1 MFADMN
7 QRNCYKHVLFALEKI
22 YPPTEAAAITELVF
36 ADICGITRADVIRN
50 PETLIQDDL
59 LVSLNHIL
67 QKLTAFMPVQ
77 YAIGHAWFYHLK
89 LKVNAHVLIP
99 RPETEQL
106 VDMAIDMSKK
116 RKTLHVLDIGTG
128 SGCIPIAIKKNC
140 PDTNITS
147 VDISEDA
154 LTVAKINAKANDV
167 EINLLNINI
176 LDRQQ
181 WSNLSSYDL
190 IISNPP
196 YIPQSEKETMD
207 KNVVAFEPGEALFVP
222 DEDPLIFYRCIA
234 ELGKTKLIE
243 GGMIFMETHEL
254 FATETAKLFRDWGY
268 NATVINDCFEKTRF
282 VKATHL

>member
-1 MFADMN
+1 MFAEMN
-7 QRNCYKHVLFALEKI
+7 LRNCYKDVLIALEKI
-22 YPPTEAAAITELVF
+22 YPSSEAAAITELVF
-36 ADICGITRADVIRN
+36 AEICGIKRADVIRN
-50 PETLIQDDL
+50 PQALIQDDL
-59 LVSLNHIL
+59 LISLNHVS
-67 QKLTAFMPVQ
+67 QKLTTYMPVQ
-77 YAIGHAWFYHLK
+77 YAIGHAWFYNLK
-89 LKVNAHVLIP
+89 LKVNEHVLIP

-106 VDMAIDMSKK
+106 VDMAIDMIKK
-116 RKTLHVLDIGTG
+116 RKTIHVLDIGTG

-140 PDTNITS
+140 PGANITS

-154 LTVAKINAKANDV
+154 LSVAQLNATANEA
-167 EINLLNINI
+167 EINLLKMDI

-181 WSNLSSYDL
+181 WTNIGTYDL

-234 ELGKTKLIE
+234 SLGKTKLMD

-254 FATETAKLFRDWGY
+254 LATDTAKLFSEWGY
-268 NATVINDCFEKTRF
+268 DVTVINDCFEKTRF

>member
-1 MFADMN
+1 
-7 QRNCYKHVLFALEKI
+7 
-22 YPPTEAAAITELVF
+22 
-36 ADICGITRADVIRN
+36 
-50 PETLIQDDL
+50 
-59 LVSLNHIL
+59 
-67 QKLTAFMPVQ
+67 MPVQ
-77 YAIGHAWFYHLK
+77 YAIGHAWFYQLK

-106 VDMAIDMSKK
+106 VDMAIDMGKK

-140 PDTNITS
+140 PGANITS

-154 LTVAKINAKANDV
+154 LAVAKMNATANEA
-167 EINLLNINI
+167 EINLLRMDI

-181 WSNLSSYDL
+181 WTNLGTYDL

-234 ELGKTKLIE
+234 ALGKTKLIE

-254 FATETAKLFRDWGY
+254 LATETAKLFVEWGY
-268 NATVINDCFEKTRF
+268 DATVINDCFEKTRF